1 MKKHEK
7 SSPPVASKAGKQL
20 KDKKPEKEIKSAA
33 PSTTTHPPN
42 KKSGK

>member
-7 SSPPVASKAGKQL
+7 SSPTAAPKAGKQL

-33 PSTTTHPPN
+33 PSAPAHSPD
-42 KKSGK
+42 KKKK